1 MNRYKK
7 LAALGL
13 AAIVST
19 GMIFPVQASDE
30 EIENAQTEMEA
41 TQDDLDEV
49 RQTIDDLE
57 VQKEALTGEIDDLQG
72 QLVRTISGI
81 ETLNKE
87 VDDLTVQMEQT
98 TANLVVAEEDK
109 DVQYEAMKKRIQY
122 LYEAGG
128 EAGWATVFLG
138 GGDLSDLLDKAEYT
152 QQMYNYDR
160 TQLEE
165 YLSIIET
172 VEALQT
178 QQYEDRSA
186 LETRKHEQEEAQEW
200 LQSLLTE
207 AESKY
212 DDFDVRIAEAY
223 AMAEEYQA
231 LITAQNEAIAQ
242 LIEAQQAMGISEED
256 AAAVAQQIVDSYY
269 ADNGAAANA
278 ANVYAPVQQTAVD
291 NSQSSNYVNIDSGTS
306 HYTPSAGNYTGGNS
320 ISQSSNTS
328 SRGQAILAYAQQFL
342 GNPYVYGG
350 NSLTDGVDCSGFVQ
364 QVMANFGI
372 TTQRTSW
379 GQETDG
385 TAVSYN
391 DVQVGDLIIY
401 DGHSAIYAGNN
412 QVINAID
419 EAHGIGYSD
428 VNSGQIVAIRRLVE
442 EDAPAAT
449 DTAAAA
455 PAETYTDNTAY
466 TDTSYSDAGYTDAS
480 YAGSSYTG

>member
-1 MNRYKK
+1 MPHPLRRH
-7 LAALGL
+7 
-13 AAIVST
+13 I
-19 GMIFPVQASDE
+19 
-30 EIENAQTEMEA
+30 
-41 TQDDLDEV
+41 
-49 RQTIDDLE
+49 
-57 VQKEALTGEIDDLQG
+57 
-72 QLVRTISGI
+72 
-81 ETLNKE
+81 
-87 VDDLTVQMEQT
+87 
-98 TANLVVAEEDK
+98 
-109 DVQYEAMKKRIQY
+109 
-122 LYEAGG
+122 
-128 EAGWATVFLG
+128 
-138 GGDLSDLLDKAEYT
+138 
-152 QQMYNYDR
+152 
-160 TQLEE
+160 
-165 YLSIIET
+165 
-172 VEALQT
+172 
-178 QQYEDRSA
+178 
-186 LETRKHEQEEAQEW
+186 
-200 LQSLLTE
+200 
-207 AESKY
+207 
-212 DDFDVRIAEAY
+212 
-223 AMAEEYQA
+223 
-231 LITAQNEAIAQ
+231 
-242 LIEAQQAMGISEED
+242 
-256 AAAVAQQIVDSYY
+256 AQQIVDSYY

-442 EDAPAAT
+442 EDAPAAA
-449 DTAAAA
+449 D
-455 PAETYTDNTAY
+455 TYTDTSATSY
-466 TDTSYSDAGYTDAS
+466 TDTSYVDSTSYSDTS
-480 YAGSSYTG
+480 YSDTSYSATSYSDPSYHGRIYIRAVKDRVIL

>member
-7 LAALGL
+7 LAAFGL
-13 AAIVST
+13 AVIVSA

-41 TQDDLDEV
+41 TQEDLDEV

-81 ETLNKE
+81 ETLNHE

-128 EAGWATVFLG
+128 DAGWATVFLG
-138 GGDLSDLLDKAEYT
+138 GGDLSDMLDKAEYT

-160 TQLEE
+160 NQLEE

-212 DDFDVRIAEAY
+212 DDYDVRIAEAY

-256 AAAVAQQIVDSYY
+256 AAVVAQQIVDSYY
-269 ADNGAAANA
+269 ADNGGYGYTADA
-278 ANVYAPVQQTAVD
+278 YTPVQNAVD
-291 NSQSSNYVNIDSGTS
+291 NSQSYSSVNIDSGTS

-372 TTQRTSW
+372 STQRTSW

-401 DGHSAIYAGNN
+401 DGHVGIYAGDN
-412 QVINAID
+412 QMINAID
-419 EAHGIGYSD
+419 EAHGIGYSN
-428 VNSGQIVAIRRLVE
+428 VNSGQITSIRRLVE
-442 EDAPAAT
+442 EDAPVYT
-449 DTAAAA
+449 
-455 PAETYTDNTAY
+455 ETYSDTSAESY
-466 TDTSYSDAGYTDAS
+466 TDTSYVDSTSYSDTS
-480 YAGSSYTG
+480 YSDTSYSDTSYVG